1 MLNCEEFFIEFFNF
15 SFDVQINKVQAI
27 PSLKDK
33 VEKINKEKI
42 NCLRQIAKFQEEFDE
57 KEDECKQL
65 KATVAELKDAS
76 NNLKEIYE
84 FTIRVSFKNYVK
96 CNYKLL

>member
-1 MLNCEEFFIEFFNF
+1 
-15 SFDVQINKVQAI
+15 VQAI

-42 NCLRQIAKFQEEFDE
+42 NCLRQIAKLQEEFDE
-57 KEDECKQL
+57 REDECKQL

-76 NNLKEIYE
+76 NSLKEIYE
-84 FTIRVSFKNYVK
+84 FTIRVSFNYVK
-96 CNYKLL
+96 CNYKL